1 MQFVVSYKRLSK
13 GAFALPSFTEADG
26 KCTELSAQDFAQL
39 LAGLPVEELASR
51 RRVVH

>member
-1 MQFVVSYKRLSK
+1 MGHGCRS
-13 GAFALPSFTEADG
+13 LPSFTEADG
-26 KCTELSAQDFAQL
+26 KCIELSAQDFAQL